1 MWRQIR
7 GMGLSYH
14 YHMRCHIEAGYIKFI
29 LYRAAQVVQA
39 FEEAKKIMVQQP
51 VGSCSSM
58 LCCAVLCVVET
69 VCGQQRAAASVH
81 AMTAVFSLV
90 SILFLF

>member
-14 YHMRCHIEAGYIKFI
+14 YHMRCQIEAGYIRFI

-39 FEEAKKIMVQQP
+39 FEEAKKIMVRP
-51 VGSCSSM
+51 SVGTHGST
-58 LCCAVLCVVET
+58 LCCVVLCVI
-69 VCGQQRAAASVH
+69 ASVRK
-81 AMTAVFSLV
+81 
-90 SILFLF
+90 